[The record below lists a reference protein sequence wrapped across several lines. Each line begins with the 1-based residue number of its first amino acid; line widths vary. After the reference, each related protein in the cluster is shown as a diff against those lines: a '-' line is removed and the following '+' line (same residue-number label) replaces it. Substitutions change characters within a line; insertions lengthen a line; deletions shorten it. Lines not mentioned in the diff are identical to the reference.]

1 MIMRPFLATVLFLFC
16 SSLFAQ
22 NYSSNYRRVS
32 REVEKV
38 MSISSDIMDGV
49 MTYDKKKKVNALVA
63 LQFDV
68 WRKSKRSFARLDED
82 SEAQLLAVTTEN
94 IRTIVEINDGQLQA
108 WLEDDIRSDYGHT
121 YVAVL
126 GQLYREVLHELE
138 VYATQNEVN
147 VRASDV
153 VERFEAQLNLLAYT
167 TELKKGASSVDSLI
181 VVLKNEIGRTDLSVM
196 YKTQKEIVKA
206 LSKHLRGY
214 GEELFYNGQT
224 ELHEA
229 YQKYYFGLLELASAD
244 LLADLTKMK
253 YDLVESSSIAASTES
268 STRRTL
274 SFFDNERKLLA
285 KREARFVNRNLP
297 KAPKK

>member
-1 MIMRPFLATVLFLFC
+1 MRSFLVTIFLLLC
-16 SSLFAQ
+16 TSLFAQ
-22 NYSSNYRRVS
+22 NHSSNYRRVS

-38 MSISSDIMDGV
+38 MSVSSDIMDGV
-49 MTYDKKKKVNALVA
+49 MTYEKKKKVNALVA
-63 LQFDV
+63 LQFDI
-68 WRKSKRSFARLDED
+68 WIKSKRSFVRLDDD
-82 SEAQLLAVTTEN
+82 SEAQLIAVTTEN
-94 IRTIVEINDGQLQA
+94 IQSIVEINNGELQA

-126 GQLYREVLHELE
+126 GQLYSEILSELE
-138 VYATQNEVN
+138 LYATQNEIN

-167 TELKKGASSVDSLI
+167 KELKKGASSVDSLI
-181 VVLKNEIGRTDLSVM
+181 VVLKNEIGRTNLSVM

-206 LSKHLRGY
+206 LSQHIRGH

-224 ELHEA
+224 DLHEA

-253 YDLVESSSIAASTES
+253 YDLVEFNSIANSTES

-274 SFFDNERKLLA
+274 SFFDNEKKLLA
-285 KREARFVNRNLP
+285 KKEARFVNRNLP